1 MPTVVIS
8 PEAFYKID
16 TPFVA
21 TLNEAGFDV
30 RYPSYKEFTR
40 GLDGDEKTIEELS
53 GAVAVI
59 AGGEFLT
66 PNVIENLP
74 DLRIISRCGVGYDRV
89 DVPAATAKGIP
100 VTITPTAN
108 HRAVAELTMA
118 LLFGVTKQTV
128 LNDHRVRSGQ
138 WTVELSK
145 PIRDNTFGLV
155 GLGRIGRSTALCAK
169 ALGMKLIATEM
180 YPDEDF
186 VCEHEVELVDFDT
199 LLSRSDFLS
208 VHCPLNDETRG
219 MFNKD
224 VFSRMKLGS
233 VFLNTARGGL
243 VVETDL
249 IDALNSG
256 HLSGAGLDVFEQE
269 PPDVANPLFQLNNV
283 VCTPHI
289 GGTDER
295 SMMDMGIECAD
306 VIIRLSRNDWPGG
319 AVVNDELSE
328 NWKW

>member
-8 PEAFYKID
+8 PEAFYQKD
-16 TPFVA
+16 TPFV
-21 TLNEAGFDV
+21 TSLQDAGFEV
-30 RYPSYKEFTR
+30 RFPSYKEFTR
-40 GLDGDEKTIEELS
+40 GLDGDERTIQELS

-59 AGGEFLT
+59 AGGEFIT
-66 PNVIENLP
+66 PTVLQGLP
-74 DLRIISRCGVGYDRV
+74 DLRIVSRCGVGYDRV
-89 DVPAATAKGIP
+89 NVEACTERGIP

-118 LLFGVTKQTV
+118 LLFGVSKQLV
-128 LNDHRVRSGQ
+128 MNHQRVTAGQ
-138 WTVELSK
+138 WTVELSR
-145 PIRDNTFGLV
+145 PIRDNVFGLV

-169 ALGMKLIATEM
+169 ALGMQIIATEM
-180 YPDEDF
+180 YPDEAF
-186 VCEHEVELVDFDT
+186 VKEHGIELVDFDT
-199 LLSRSDFLS
+199 LLARSDFLS
-208 VHCPLNDETRG
+208 VHCPLNDETKG

-224 VFSRMKLGS
+224 VFGAMKQGA

-243 VVETDL
+243 VVESDL
-249 IDALNSG
+249 VEALKSG

-269 PPDVANPLFQLNNV
+269 PPDASNALFGLDNV

-306 VIIRLSRNDWPGG
+306 VIIRLSRNEWPQG
-319 AVVNDELSE
+319 AVVNDALQA
-328 NWKW
+328 NWNW

>member
-8 PEAFYKID
+8 PEAFYQKD

-21 TLNEAGFDV
+21 SLKDAGFDV
-30 RYPSYKEFTR
+30 RFPSYKEFTR
-40 GLDGDEKTIEELS
+40 GLDGDERTIEELS

-59 AGGEFLT
+59 AGGEFIT
-66 PNVIENLP
+66 PGVLESLP
-74 DLRIISRCGVGYDRV
+74 DLRIVSRCGVGYDRV
-89 DVPAATAKGIP
+89 DVAACSERGIP

-118 LLFGVTKQTV
+118 LLFGVTKQLV
-128 LNDHRVRSGQ
+128 VNHHRVCDGK
-138 WTVELSK
+138 WTVELSR
-145 PIRDNTFGLV
+145 PIRDSAFGLV

-180 YPDEDF
+180 YPDEAF
-186 VCEHEVELVDFDT
+186 VKENDIELVDFGT

-208 VHCPLNDETRG
+208 VHCPLNDETKG

-224 VFSRMKLGS
+224 VFSQMKEGT

-249 IDALNSG
+249 IEALKSG

-269 PPDVANPLFQLNNV
+269 PPDTSNPLFKLDNV

-306 VIIRLSRNDWPGG
+306 VIIRLSRNDWPQG
-319 AVVNDELSE
+319 AVVNDELRE
-328 NWKW
+328 NWSW